1 MENLVLNRLNEFRL
15 SEKLSVNAF
24 AQTIGISQTTVNNY
38 FLGNRKLS
46 LELITNTLTAFPSLS
61 AEWLLRGEGNM
72 YKS

>member
-1 MENLVLNRLNEFRL
+1 MENLVLERLKEFL
-15 SEKLSVNAF
+15 SVEKLSVNAF
-24 AQTIGISQTTVNNY
+24 SKTIGIGQTTVNNY

-61 AEWLLRGEGNM
+61 AEWLLRGEGDM

>member
-15 SEKLSVNAF
+15 AEKLSINAF
-24 AQTIGISQTTVNNY
+24 SKAIGMEQRTVNNY

-46 LELITNTLTAFPSLS
+46 FELIDKTLAAFPNLS